1 MAEQPMYGIQIAS
14 PSAGNTSPDNS
25 PIPPRKGFEWRTR
38 ASILGFPLI
47 CIAFGRD
54 PNGRLRIARGLL
66 AIGQFAYGGIV
77 IAQFGVGIVTLSQ
90 FAVGL
95 LAFGQLALGI
105 LLGLGQVSTGVMAI
119 GQVVWGVYG
128 LCQIGWAKYMWSPHR
143 TDMEAVSMFYTV
155 KMMILQEG
163 GISLAEVIRGGY
175 EWGRKWLMSLFGQ

>member
-1 MAEQPMYGIQIAS
+1 MAEQPMNGIPIAS
-14 PSAGNTSPDNS
+14 HPTGNTLPDNS
-25 PIPPRKGFEWRTR
+25 PVPPSKGFEWRTR
-38 ASILGFPLI
+38 ASIFGFPLI

-77 IAQFGVGIVTLSQ
+77 IAQFGEGIVTLSQ

-119 GQVVWGVYG
+119 GQVVCGLYG
-128 LCQIGWAKYMWSPHR
+128 LCQIGWAKYMWSPDR

-163 GISLAEVIRGGY
+163 GISLGEVIRGGY
-175 EWGRKWLMSLFGQ
+175 EWGRRWLISLFG